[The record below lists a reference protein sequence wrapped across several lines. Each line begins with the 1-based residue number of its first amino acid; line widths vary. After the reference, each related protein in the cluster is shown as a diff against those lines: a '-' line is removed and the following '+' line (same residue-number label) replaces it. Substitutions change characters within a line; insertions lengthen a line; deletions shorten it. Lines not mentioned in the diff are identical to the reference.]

1 MNQETH
7 KMNSEEKKDFLS
19 NDLTE
24 RMIRVEQ
31 RVSAKFGKPVL
42 YNKTEYYKSLAP
54 EQRSKFEKY
63 LKNKKQKK
71 YFWLLLAVPVVL
83 FLLFNAR
90 LTGNVIGNGSGGNG
104 MLVFISVIILI
115 GFVFTIFMLNMA
127 IKNKRERRF
136 EEFYGILEKSLRGN
150 KEKR

>member
-90 LTGNVIGNGSGGNG
+90 LTGSVIGNGSGSNG
-104 MLVFISVIILI
+104 WMVFIFMIVAIVI
-115 GFVFTIFMLNMA
+115 VFAIFMLNMA
-127 IKNKRERRF
+127 IKNKKEKRF
-136 EEFYGILEKSLRGN
+136 QEFYMILEKAL
-150 KEKR
+150 